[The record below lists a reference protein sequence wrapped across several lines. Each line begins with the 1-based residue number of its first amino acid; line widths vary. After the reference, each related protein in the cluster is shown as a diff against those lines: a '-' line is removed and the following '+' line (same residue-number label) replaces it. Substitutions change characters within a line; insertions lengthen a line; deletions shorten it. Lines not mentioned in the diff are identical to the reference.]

1 MSGRTMSDE
10 FGGLDATEKAA
21 AEGALNRCRVLA
33 DQIHSI
39 LRNESPHFVDR
50 VSLADFCAPLSVQ
63 PMSSERRVGGRL
75 TTHLLPRYWVRGRGA
90 ATDN

>member
-1 MSGRTMSDE
+1 MSDE

-50 VSLADFCAPLSVQ
+50 VSLADFCASL
-63 PMSSERRVGGRL
+63 ERAADVLRKKSRRAVNNTPTPAVMGSRA
-75 TTHLLPRYWVRGRGA
+75 RGRHR
-90 ATDN
+90 